1 MSIYMFSFIYVW
13 FLVRG
18 FFFKFIVLI
27 CRDVPVLKKN
37 LENRITSVQD
47 LFILK
52 NAVTL
57 NKIVPSMYVF
67 LKINVEQ
74 KCISESMRYIQTI

>member
-1 MSIYMFSFIYVW
+1 MVFGARIFFSNSLYF
-13 FLVRG
+13 
-18 FFFKFIVLI
+18 
-27 CRDVPVLKKN
+27 CRDVPVFKKKI

-57 NKIVPSMYVF
+57 NRQKIVPSMYVF

-74 KCISESMRYIQTI
+74 KMYLRIYEIYSNNLIYKE

>member
-1 MSIYMFSFIYVW
+1 MYGFW
-13 FLVRG
+13 CED
-18 FFFKFIVLI
+18 FFFKFIVFLQR
-27 CRDVPVLKKN
+27 CSCFLKKI

-57 NKIVPSMYVF
+57 NRQKIVPSMHRS
-67 LKINVEQ
+67 LKLMWN
-74 KCISESMRYIQTI
+74 KKNISQNL